1 MKRPIESR
9 DDVRLLV
16 EDFYEKVKRDDTI
29 GEIFNNVLFFK
40 WETHIPI
47 MIDFWETVLLDGTN
61 YRGNTMRVHIELNK
75 MYPLT
80 PEHFAQWKKL
90 FFKTLDKHFI
100 GEKVDEAKNRVA
112 LMEVLMQ
119 NKIAQS
125 NDPNFI
131 Q

>member
-1 MKRPIESR
+1 MKKRIESR
-9 DDVRLLV
+9 DDVRLMV

-61 YRGNTMRVHIELNK
+61 YRGNAMRVHIELSK
-75 MYPLT
+75 MYPLK
-80 PEHFAQWKKL
+80 PEHFARWKKL
-90 FFKTLDKHFI
+90 FFETLDKHFI
-100 GEKVDEAKNRVA
+100 GEKVDEAKKRVE

-125 NDPNFI
+125 NNPNFI